1 MRCSSEQ
8 SAQPKSLFA
17 QKRLYS
23 VYPRSPV
30 LHAQCMQVSSVSSVK
45 VQILPVS
52 LHPHFSPLMLQVQL
66 FNLLKFGIIAVAEG
80 TRLQSGGH

>member
-1 MRCSSEQ
+1 
-8 SAQPKSLFA
+8 
-17 QKRLYS
+17 
-23 VYPRSPV
+23 
-30 LHAQCMQVSSVSSVK
+30 MQVPSVSSVK

-66 FNLLKFGIIAVAEG
+66 FNLLKFGIIPVAEG